1 MSTRGIMTNRLYV
14 SIEVEF
20 DDVWDDLD
28 SDEQKNII
36 TSNIGMIDI
45 DELIAE
51 LEYRGYV
58 VKEEGEDDKSN
69 IKED

>member
-1 MSTRGIMTNRLYV
+1 MSRRGLMTNRLYV
-14 SIEVEF
+14 SVEVEF

-28 SDEQKNII
+28 SDEQKNIV
-36 TSNIGMIDI
+36 TGNIGMIDT

-58 VKEEGEDDKSN
+58 VKEEGEDGN
-69 IKED
+69 E